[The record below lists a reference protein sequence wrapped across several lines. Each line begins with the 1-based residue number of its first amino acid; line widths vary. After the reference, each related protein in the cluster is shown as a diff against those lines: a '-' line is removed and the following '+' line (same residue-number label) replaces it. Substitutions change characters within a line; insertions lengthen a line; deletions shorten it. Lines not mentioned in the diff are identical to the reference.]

1 MSRNVDENIGQS
13 SAGAAV
19 EHPPVSLYAKKQMP
33 HELGIRIHKS
43 FPDKLY
49 SILSDPKSQHII
61 SFKEDGRSWQVRDKQ
76 LLEKEVLPHY
86 FRSGKYFSFT
96 RKVLIWG
103 FRRSGKATYYHEL
116 FCRDRRDLVVQM
128 TSVSKSRDIV
138 EIPRTLPHCTKVKRT
153 RKKARNKEARDHN
166 SGNKLS
172 TNNVHLAGPVV
183 RSGSVE
189 SADFAQGSDT
199 AIAQQLLLLKQ
210 IFFKSNMAAFDD
222 ICTQLF
228 CRDRHD
234 LAVQMTSVSKS
245 RDIKEI
251 PRTLPHCTKVKRTRK
266 KTRNKE
272 ARDHNSCKN
281 LSTNSLHLANP
292 SCDPDL
298 WNQLT
303 SHKDRTLDTAIAQQ
317 LLLLKQV
324 LLLP

>member
-1 MSRNVDENIGQS
+1 MSRDFDENIGQS

-49 SILSDPKSQHII
+49 AILSDPKWQHII

-153 RKKARNKEARDHN
+153 RKKTRNKEARDHN
-166 SGNKLS
+166 SCNKLS
-172 TNNVHLAGPVV
+172 TNSLHLAGPVV
-183 RSGSVE
+183 RSGSVESADFAQGEGVDNGVGVAHNSCKNLSTNSLHLEGPVKRSGSVE

-210 IFFKSNMAAFDD
+210 
-222 ICTQLF
+222 
-228 CRDRHD
+228 
-234 LAVQMTSVSKS
+234 
-245 RDIKEI
+245 
-251 PRTLPHCTKVKRTRK
+251 
-266 KTRNKE
+266 
-272 ARDHNSCKN
+272 
-281 LSTNSLHLANP
+281 
-292 SCDPDL
+292 
-298 WNQLT
+298 
-303 SHKDRTLDTAIAQQ
+303 
-317 LLLLKQV
+317 V
-324 LLLP
+324 LLFPKIIQHRIIR